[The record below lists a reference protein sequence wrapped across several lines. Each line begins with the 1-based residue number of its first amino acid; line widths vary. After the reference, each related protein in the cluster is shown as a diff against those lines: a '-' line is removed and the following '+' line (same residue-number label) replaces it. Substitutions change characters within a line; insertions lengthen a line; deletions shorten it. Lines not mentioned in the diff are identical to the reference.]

1 MMRKLLNVGQSI
13 FKNHAVMCPFVSPC
27 ESHLRKF
34 STNNKRLGPIKM
46 SYKEFGASIET
57 SDVPIV
63 IMHGLFGSKMNWN
76 SISKVIHSKL
86 QRKVFTVDARNHGDS
101 PHTPDHSYPFLA
113 EDLKEFLHDKNI
125 DKAVLIGHSMGGR
138 AVMYFT
144 LTNPHLV
151 ERLIVCDISP
161 VGTSR
166 GFQEMNDIIQ
176 SIKDINLNDL
186 AALKNISQARKKAEK
201 ILVEK
206 LNLDKSIA
214 SYLVTNL
221 KDDGS
226 GGYSWRVNLDAIH
239 SNYHPHMTV
248 FPLPENAHY
257 DGQTLFVIGK
267 RSDFVK
273 PEEHGEIRRIFPKV
287 KFLELDAGHWVHA
300 DKPQEFIEGVC
311 DFIKNS

>member
-1 MMRKLLNVGQSI
+1 MRKITIVGQMIS
-13 FKNHAVMCPFVSPC
+13 KNYKFLCPLLSCC
-27 ESHLRKF
+27 ES
-34 STNNKRLGPIKM
+34 NKIRRFLSNENRSGPIKM
-46 SYKEFGASIET
+46 SYKEFGESHTT

-76 SISKVIHSKL
+76 YVSKEIHTAL

-101 PHTPDHSYPFLA
+101 PHTPDHSYLLLA
-113 EDLKEFLHDKNI
+113 QDLKAFLQERNI

-151 ERLIVCDISP
+151 DRLVVCDISP
-161 VGTSR
+161 VGTGR

-176 SIKDINLNDL
+176 AIRDVNLNEL
-186 AALKNISQARKKAEK
+186 ANLKNISQARMRAEK
-201 ILVEK
+201 LITEK
-206 LNLDKSIA
+206 LKLDRRIA
-214 SYLVTNL
+214 NYLVTNL
-221 KDDGS
+221 REDGS

-239 SNYHPHMTV
+239 KNYDPHITV

-257 DGQTLFVIGK
+257 DGQTLFVVGK
-267 RSDFVK
+267 QGDFVK
-273 PEEHGEIRRIFPKV
+273 PEEHDEIRRIFPKV

-300 DKPQEFIEGVC
+300 DKPQEFIAGVC
-311 DFIKNS
+311 DFLKSS